1 MSCQLILLVLSAA
14 LAGRR
19 SSLVNVAQPQPQEPP
34 TAKQQLKNDDQ
45 RTVTVRVNP
54 ETGAFEELSGDGTV
68 RQVTFHGVNY
78 VRKGAPYIADTLECG
93 GGGTQPACPPPVPCP
108 GLEPCPST
116 FLLTDA
122 DAAFLVKRGINVV
135 RVGLMWRG
143 AMPIGPDVYNAS
155 YFAQVEKVIDL
166 LWKHGIYSILD
177 LHQDLLSPRL
187 CGEGAPVWANFTQAA
202 LGGLQLPLPVGK
214 TALPMLPSGLPNC
227 SGSKPFPNFYSADLV
242 GRSFEAIY
250 SDTPPQMLGTQ
261 LANLWGE
268 VSRRFGRK
276 AGVLAYEL
284 MNEPAVGDAVQHPEL
299 QLHPERADRAQLA
312 PFYAKVCHYMTQ
324 PLVELYGGCIVVL
337 KVSWCGSMPSWTQQ
351 FGSTTTTRCSCT
363 RRSRL
368 GTFSLL
374 PLGLRLDRA
383 VTSTT
388 IGRRWSFTT
397 VSITYRHQTQVHHRN
412 RSF

>member
-1 MSCQLILLVLSAA
+1 
-14 LAGRR
+14 
-19 SSLVNVAQPQPQEPP
+19 
-34 TAKQQLKNDDQ
+34 
-45 RTVTVRVNP
+45 
-54 ETGAFEELSGDGTV
+54 
-68 RQVTFHGVNY
+68 
-78 VRKGAPYIADTLECG
+78 
-93 GGGTQPACPPPVPCP
+93 VPCP

-135 RVGLMWRG
+135 RVGLMWPG

-166 LWKHGIYSILD
+166 LWKHRIYSILD

-214 TALPMLPSGLPNC
+214 SALPMLPSGLPNC

-250 SDTPPQMLGTQ
+250 SDTPPQRLGTQ

-268 VSRRFGRK
+268 VARRFGRK

-284 MNEPAVGDAVQHPEL
+284 MNEPAVGDAIEHPEF

-312 PFYAKVCHYMTQ
+312 PFYAKLDAAIREHDSDTMLLYSSIEAGNFLSSPVGFEAGPGGHEYDDRQ
-324 PLVELYGGCIVVL
+324 ALVFHDCEYHVPPPNSSPPPESFILTCLIDCCCAQTACSAPTVPDQRLARSASSATTPMACSSPRAPTTGSGC
-337 KVSWCGSMPSWTQQ
+337 G
-351 FGSTTTTRCSCT
+351 RHCS
-363 RRSRL
+363 
-368 GTFSLL
+368 
-374 PLGLRLDRA
+374 
-383 VTSTT
+383 
-388 IGRRWSFTT
+388 
-397 VSITYRHQTQVHHRN
+397 
-412 RSF
+412 